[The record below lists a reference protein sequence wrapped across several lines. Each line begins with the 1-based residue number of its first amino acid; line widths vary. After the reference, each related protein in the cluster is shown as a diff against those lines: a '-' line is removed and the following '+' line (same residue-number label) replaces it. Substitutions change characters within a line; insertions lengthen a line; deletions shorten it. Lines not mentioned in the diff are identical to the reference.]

1 MPVPARF
8 WCIRHEFGEETSHAS
23 QPPKNVSPRVGNWPC
38 RPAHRRLSRDVPSAA
53 YRRSADQTRSDG
65 LKMDCLGI
73 LRPVIKKD
81 SELVE
86 IGHYFNPVAP

>member
-1 MPVPARF
+1 
-8 WCIRHEFGEETSHAS
+8 
-23 QPPKNVSPRVGNWPC
+23 
-38 RPAHRRLSRDVPSAA
+38 
-53 YRRSADQTRSDG
+53 
-65 LKMDCLGI
+65 MDCLGI